1 MNHHKRLA
9 SHMVPSYL
17 LYVRF
22 NYTQSPEA
30 PTKALK
36 VGYCSAICWQNYCVA
51 RIGMLITSVFI
62 WAGFALSWKARAQSS
77 SVDAF
82 LASESPIAKA
92 GLLANIGPS
101 GSQSQGAKTGII
113 IASPS
118 NQNPDYL
125 YTWTRDSALVIA
137 AVIDQWVK
145 VPSLIVETR
154 LIFFCA
160 F

>member
-1 MNHHKRLA
+1 
-9 SHMVPSYL
+9 
-17 LYVRF
+17 
-22 NYTQSPEA
+22 
-30 PTKALK
+30 
-36 VGYCSAICWQNYCVA
+36 
-51 RIGMLITSVFI
+51 MLITSVFI
-62 WAGFALSWKARAQSS
+62 WASFALSWKALAQSS

-101 GSQSQGAKTGII
+101 GSQSQGAKTGVI

-137 AVIDQWVK
+137 AVIDQWIK
-145 VPSLIVETR
+145 APTWSDRWNKI
-154 LIFFCA
+154 LIFFYA
-160 F
+160 L

>member
-1 MNHHKRLA
+1 ML
-9 SHMVPSYL
+9 
-17 LYVRF
+17 
-22 NYTQSPEA
+22 
-30 PTKALK
+30 TKFF
-36 VGYCSAICWQNYCVA
+36 VA

-62 WAGFALSWKARAQSS
+62 WASFALSWKALAQSN

-101 GSQSQGAKTGII
+101 GSKSQGAKVGVI

-125 YTWTRDSALVIA
+125 YTWTRDSAVVMA
-137 AVIDQWVK
+137 AVIDQ
-145 VPSLIVETR
+145 
-154 LIFFCA
+154 
-160 F
+160 